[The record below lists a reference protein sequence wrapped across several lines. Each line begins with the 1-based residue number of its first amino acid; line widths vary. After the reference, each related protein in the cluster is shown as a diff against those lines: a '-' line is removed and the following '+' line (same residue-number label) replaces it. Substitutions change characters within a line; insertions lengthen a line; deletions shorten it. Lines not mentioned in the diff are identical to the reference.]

1 MSAADAPRFNIL
13 IADDH
18 PLIRAG
24 IRTCLGAR
32 PHWHICAEAANG
44 EATVHLAQE
53 YRPHLVILDFA
64 LPLRNGLE
72 VTRDLCRQFPEMA
85 VLIYTMHTE
94 DQLVFDLLEAGAR
107 GYVSKN
113 DDDITLILAVDAL
126 AAGGTYTTH
135 AAGRRS
141 LTASPFGQETTSIS
155 ALTPRELEVVRL
167 VAEGETNKRIAAL
180 LNISIKTVDTHR
192 TAAMRKLG
200 VHTAVELARYAV
212 RMNLIRL

>member
-1 MSAADAPRFNIL
+1 
-13 IADDH
+13 
-18 PLIRAG
+18 
-24 IRTCLGAR
+24 
-32 PHWHICAEAANG
+32 
-44 EATVHLAQE
+44 
-53 YRPHLVILDFA
+53 
-64 LPLRNGLE
+64 
-72 VTRDLCRQFPEMA
+72 MA

-94 DQLVFDLLEAGAR
+94 DQLVFDLLEAGAC

-113 DDDITLILAVDAL
+113 DDDSMLISAVDAL
-126 AAGGTYTTH
+126 AAGKTYATP
-135 AAGRRS
+135 AARYRS
-141 LTASPFGQETTSIS
+141 LTTSPVGEETTSNL

-212 RMNLIRL
+212 RMSLIRP